1 MVGEGGGGVPLST
14 RQQEFVLYIFLDL
27 TYVPTL
33 VEKRQKMK
41 GLAAEL
47 RGARLCTNVAT
58 MSVV

>member
-1 MVGEGGGGVPLST
+1 
-14 RQQEFVLYIFLDL
+14 LYL
-27 TYVPTL
+27 TYLPTL